1 VAALSCDDCCRWL
14 VDEDWGFTLR
24 DPGRQRIRRV
34 VLPGRLS
41 TPCGR
46 CPKLPRDMALGE
58 RTPAAGRALGPSA
71 RSLRAIRHYLECK
84 AVGRFPDDP
93 IVRRNAWLLSE
104 VERAF
109 GQAER
114 RQELQIVMASAGV
127 GGKGR

>member
-1 VAALSCDDCCRWL
+1 M
-14 VDEDWGFTLR
+14 VDEDWSFTTR
-24 DPGRQRIRRV
+24 DPGRQRVPRV
-34 VLPGRLS
+34 RLPGRIS

-46 CPKLPRDMALGE
+46 CPKLPRDVPLAE

-84 AVGRFPDDP
+84 AVGRFPDEDP

-109 GQAER
+109 EQGQR
-114 RQELQIVMASAGV
+114 RQELQLIAAAAGL
-127 GGKGR
+127 GGGR